1 METVFMEQSSTKN
14 DFFSY
19 ENQGGYQAWH
29 KVLLGPAEDIID
41 KFEYSGLSGKGG
53 AGFPVYKKCRLIN
66 SQTDDKR
73 YLIINGSEHEPGSF
87 KDKYLLENYPHQV
100 LEGALIIAYAV
111 NASEVIV
118 AINETSLQSVANLQ
132 NALVEITSA
141 GYLDK
146 GIKVSVREVADKY
159 IVGEESALLE
169 ALEGREPFPRKKP
182 PFPIEQ
188 GLFNHPTLIQN
199 VETVAHIPF
208 IINHGPEAYRN
219 LGVNNKGVTLCTIGE
234 EFNNPGV
241 YEVPLGTAI
250 RNILYGLGGGLKNGK
265 EIKAIQPGGP
275 SSGFLTPKQFDLPLD
290 TEVLREN
297 QSALGCAAIKAFS
310 VDDCM
315 VQEIGKI
322 TNFFAH
328 GSCGQCPECR
338 METNTFGR
346 IINQVCQGHGS
357 WNLLDKVDSIL
368 EMVQGKGMCGLI
380 KMPVPPV
387 KTGIELFHDEF
398 SRHIDEKNCRACF
411 GEKNK

>member
-1 METVFMEQSSTKN
+1 METVFIEQSSTKK

-19 ENQGGYQAWH
+19 ENQGGYQALH
-29 KVLLGPAEDIID
+29 KVLLEPAEGIID
-41 KFEYSGLSGKGG
+41 KIEKSELSGKGG
-53 AGFPVYKKCRLIN
+53 AGFPVYKKWQLIN
-66 SQTDDKR
+66 SQNDDNR
-73 YLIINGSEHEPGSF
+73 YVIINGSEHEPGSF

-100 LEGALIIAYAV
+100 LEGALITAYAV
-111 NASEVIV
+111 RASEVIV
-118 AINETSLQSVANLQ
+118 AINETSIQSIANVQ
-132 NALVEITSA
+132 QALVEMTNA
-141 GYLDK
+141 GYLHK
-146 GIKVSVREVADKY
+146 GIKVSVRTVADKY

-188 GLFNHPTLIQN
+188 GLFNRPTLIQN

-241 YEVPLGTAI
+241 YEVPLGTSI
-250 RNILYGLGGGLKNGK
+250 RNILYGLGGGLKTGK

-275 SSGFLTPKQFDLPLD
+275 SSGFLTQNQFDLPLD
-290 TEVLREN
+290 AEVLMEN
-297 QSALGCAAIKAFS
+297 QSALGCSAIKAFS

-315 VQEIGKI
+315 VREIGKI

-338 METNTFGR
+338 METNTFNS

-357 WNLLDKVDSIL
+357 WNLLDKIDTIL
-368 EMVQGKGMCGLI
+368 DMVQGKGICGLI

-387 KTGIELFHDEF
+387 KTGMELFHDEF
-398 SRHIDEKNCRACF
+398 ASHIDEKNCPVCF
-411 GEKNK
+411 GEKK